1 MTVQVS
7 EEFEVSGEEIELEDA
22 ESIKRRGYG
31 LIDAGAGP
39 FQVDLEHLK
48 RANSVSVAVLLAW
61 YRRAMLQDKRIFF
74 VNLSEDL
81 HNIVEFSGLS
91 RVLLN
96 RTAGM

>member
-1 MTVQVS
+1 MDLS
-7 EEFEVSGEEIELEDA
+7 DDFEVSGEEIELDDA
-22 ESIKRRGYG
+22 ESIKLRGYR
-31 LIDAGAGP
+31 LIDAGEGP
-39 FQVDLEHLK
+39 FQVDLELLK

-61 YRRAMLQDKRIFF
+61 YRRAMLQDKAIFF

-96 RTAGM
+96 RRSGM